1 MKLTT
6 LVLCLFLSWGI
17 SRAQTGEKN
26 FIDQNY
32 IEVTG
37 TAEMEIVPDEIYLK
51 IVLSE
56 KDKGK
61 KSLEKNP
68 TCTTDDF
75 QMCRFFLGGGG

>member
-56 KDKGK
+56 RIK
-61 KSLEKNP
+61 EKNHWKP
-68 TCTTDDF
+68 WK
-75 QMCRFFLGGGG
+75 RKWLLS